1 MATVNV
7 YLTFNGNCRE
17 AFDFYKSV
25 FGGEYPYIGTFGE
38 MPPMEGQETKEE
50 DRDKIM
56 HVSLPISKET
66 ILMGSDAG
74 CDHAAHLVMGN
85 NFSISINAESREEAD
100 KLFAG
105 LSTGGNVTMPMSDT
119 FWGAYFGMFA
129 DQFGINWMA
138 QKSDLGAWYMYFGN
152 NKISKKL
159 NFHNE
164 IQYRNFD
171 GIGDLEQLLIR
182 TGIGYDLTE
191 NNNNILLGYGFIL
204 SQPYVKGE
212 KTENIEHRIFQQYIT
227 KQKFGRFNIQ
237 HRYRLEERFL
247 EDDFR
252 MRFRYFLGFN
262 IPINNKEMLPKTFY
276 ASAYNEIFLHFDSP
290 VFDRNRVYGTLGYV
304 INKNMRIEAGYMN
317 QIQEN
322 RNRGQIQIGFY
333 NNIPFTKN

>member
-1 MATVNV
+1 MRNILKKAVLGIFTLGAT
-7 YLTFNGNCRE
+7 
-17 AFDFYKSV
+17 
-25 FGGEYPYIGTFGE
+25 
-38 MPPMEGQETKEE
+38 
-50 DRDKIM
+50 
-56 HVSLPISKET
+56 
-66 ILMGSDAG
+66 
-74 CDHAAHLVMGN
+74 
-85 NFSISINAESREEAD
+85 FS
-100 KLFAG
+100 
-105 LSTGGNVTMPMSDT
+105 
-119 FWGAYFGMFA
+119 
-129 DQFGINWMA
+129 QA

-191 NNNNILLGYGFIL
+191 NNNNVLLGYGFIL

-227 KQKFGRFNIQ
+227 RQKFGRFNIQ

-247 EDDFR
+247 EEDFR

-262 IPINNKEMLPKTFY
+262 IPINNREMLPKTIY

-290 VFDRNRVYGTLGYV
+290 VFDRNRVYGALGYV
-304 INKNMRIEAGYMN
+304 INKNMRIEVGYMN

>member
-1 MATVNV
+1 MRKVFTKLAFTV
-7 YLTFNGNCRE
+7 LGLG
-17 AFDFYKSV
+17 SV
-25 FGGEYPYIGTFGE
+25 FTF
-38 MPPMEGQETKEE
+38 
-50 DRDKIM
+50 
-56 HVSLPISKET
+56 
-66 ILMGSDAG
+66 
-74 CDHAAHLVMGN
+74 
-85 NFSISINAESREEAD
+85 
-100 KLFAG
+100 
-105 LSTGGNVTMPMSDT
+105 
-119 FWGAYFGMFA
+119 
-129 DQFGINWMA
+129 A

-159 NFHNE
+159 NWHNE
-164 IQYRNFD
+164 VQYRNFD

-191 NNNNILLGYGFIL
+191 NNNNVLLGYGFIL
-204 SQPYVKGE
+204 SQPYANGE
-212 KTENIEHRIFQQYIT
+212 KRENIEHRIFQQYIT

-252 MRFRYFLGFN
+252 MRFRYMLGLN
-262 IPINNKEMLPKTFY
+262 IPITQKEMLPKTLY
-276 ASAYNEIFLHFDSP
+276 ASVYNEIFLHFNSP
-290 VFDRNRVYGTLGYV
+290 VFDRNRVYGALGYV